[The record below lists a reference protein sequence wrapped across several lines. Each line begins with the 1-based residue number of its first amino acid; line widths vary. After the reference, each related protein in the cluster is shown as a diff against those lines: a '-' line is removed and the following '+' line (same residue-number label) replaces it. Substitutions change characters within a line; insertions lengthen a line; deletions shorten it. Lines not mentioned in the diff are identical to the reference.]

1 MTLSSLFRSLD
12 DLDAVSSDDSDSA
25 PSAGFSNDPH
35 PHDQR
40 SLKRPAATPYP
51 EAKRA
56 RTLQTGRALP
66 TRPPRFGGTGAPP
79 SETIPSAPAPS
90 SPDNELAPVVIQLA
104 SSRPASEHIRSVRP
118 AQQSPAGDA
127 EPPSSEIRSSSP
139 SNLCSSRVPASGKLE
154 DGSRIQPGS
163 TPPRVH
169 QMTSKTVPQ
178 NLIDAATLGGTG
190 VDRDRVSVPDTALI
204 ATRSKSPVATA
215 TKLVSQSRVRPPAT
229 TARAKSKSSTII
241 TSNSFQRGST
251 APDNHVAGP
260 SSVNLSTVTPQFGEH
275 ITLVS
280 RKSRHPSKLGKS
292 GGVKDIRDQCAT
304 ISEFALYLQTQSRD
318 AESKGSRQK
327 SIFRDLIVY
336 YAGNDPGKRITHSTK
351 RRMEILS
358 ERGTKV
364 VGTFDSSIT
373 HIVSDLPE
381 KPLLVA
387 LGLQSVNS
395 IPPSI
400 WVVGWTWVTKSMN
413 SMRRLEETPY
423 ERFHKRLVLDS
434 RPSRVYKHRHRS
446 MSVGTNECTETGA
459 SSEDSSREGSE
470 AGGEEYPLSTRSGL
484 SITHGSATHVEVIP
498 DPLEEV
504 VALARN
510 MTHED
515 YSSERSSSPE
525 VPHLMDTRASE
536 IPKAQSKSFS
546 YPHGNGFA
554 CLSPNTTPAG
564 SCVNQALI
572 DELTRLRDIYEAK
585 KHEDPSNQF
594 RVMNYNKAIRS
605 IASHPTKITCVDQAA
620 SLAGVGTSISEKI
633 GEFIATGCVAKIAA
647 QTTEDIAVVRLF
659 QGIYGVGPQTAHN
672 WYVRG
677 LRTLADVR
685 NRVGGIVLSKAQEL
699 GLEYYADL
707 QRRML
712 RDEAS
717 TIFGRIK
724 AVALELDPE
733 LDIEIMGSFRRGKAT
748 CGDIDILIT
757 RSTTDGRS
765 HRGLLHR
772 LVPLLR
778 SKHLVTHD
786 LAFPSDENELE
797 AKYMGLCQLHSD
809 TLMRRIDILTVPREQ
824 WGASLLYFV
833 RPVSSYH
840 ASPLTHHLLN
850 LTRAD
855 VTLDGRRFGM
865 VFVRSTAVENYPPTD
880 IQFNRSMR
888 LLARKKGMS
897 LNQRG
902 LFKGVIRDPKTQK
915 KHNEGVVVA
924 SRTEREIF
932 DYLGVVGNRSS
943 VTLLS
948 LDNLL
953 LFLNHYL

>member
-1 MTLSSLFRSLD
+1 
-12 DLDAVSSDDSDSA
+12 
-25 PSAGFSNDPH
+25 
-35 PHDQR
+35 
-40 SLKRPAATPYP
+40 
-51 EAKRA
+51 
-56 RTLQTGRALP
+56 
-66 TRPPRFGGTGAPP
+66 
-79 SETIPSAPAPS
+79 
-90 SPDNELAPVVIQLA
+90 
-104 SSRPASEHIRSVRP
+104 
-118 AQQSPAGDA
+118 
-127 EPPSSEIRSSSP
+127 
-139 SNLCSSRVPASGKLE
+139 
-154 DGSRIQPGS
+154 
-163 TPPRVH
+163 
-169 QMTSKTVPQ
+169 
-178 NLIDAATLGGTG
+178 
-190 VDRDRVSVPDTALI
+190 
-204 ATRSKSPVATA
+204 
-215 TKLVSQSRVRPPAT
+215 
-229 TARAKSKSSTII
+229 
-241 TSNSFQRGST
+241 
-251 APDNHVAGP
+251 
-260 SSVNLSTVTPQFGEH
+260 
-275 ITLVS
+275 
-280 RKSRHPSKLGKS
+280 
-292 GGVKDIRDQCAT
+292 
-304 ISEFALYLQTQSRD
+304 
-318 AESKGSRQK
+318 
-327 SIFRDLIVY
+327 
-336 YAGNDPGKRITHSTK
+336 
-351 RRMEILS
+351 
-358 ERGTKV
+358 
-364 VGTFDSSIT
+364 
-373 HIVSDLPE
+373 
-381 KPLLVA
+381 
-387 LGLQSVNS
+387 
-395 IPPSI
+395 
-400 WVVGWTWVTKSMN
+400 
-413 SMRRLEETPY
+413 
-423 ERFHKRLVLDS
+423 
-434 RPSRVYKHRHRS
+434 
-446 MSVGTNECTETGA
+446 MSVGTNECTETGWVQGQSPILPNSLLTCNVRLACSA

-572 DELTRLRDIYEAK
+572 DE
-585 KHEDPSNQF
+585 
-594 RVMNYNKAIRS
+594 
-605 IASHPTKITCVDQAA
+605 
-620 SLAGVGTSISEKI
+620 I

-733 LDIEIMGSFRRGKAT
+733 LDIEIMGSFRRRAAAESDRRQANSDRIHRGKAT

-824 WGASLLYFV
+824 WGASLLYFTGDDLV
-833 RPVSSYH
+833 WF
-840 ASPLTHHLLN
+840 L
-850 LTRAD
+850 
-855 VTLDGRRFGM
+855 
-865 VFVRSTAVENYPPTD
+865 FVPAVENYPPTD